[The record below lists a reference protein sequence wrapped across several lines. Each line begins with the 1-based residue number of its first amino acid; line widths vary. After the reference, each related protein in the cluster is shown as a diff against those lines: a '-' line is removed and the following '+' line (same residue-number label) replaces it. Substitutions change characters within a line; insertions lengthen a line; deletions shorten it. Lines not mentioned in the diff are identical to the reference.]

1 MIMSRIRTRTIL
13 AATLI
18 LIAAG
23 ILLLS
28 EGGMLTS
35 AQDLILR
42 PISAIQSWIATRYAA
57 VRDLLESPSDLAELR
72 SQNAELELEI
82 AQLQQEIISLHEQI
96 AETQILS
103 SLLNYARSEPE
114 NRYMAANIIGKDTS
128 PFIRSIWMDRG
139 SDASIKQGMP
149 VVTEQGLVGRV
160 VEVFATSSR
169 IQLITDPE
177 IVVNVRL
184 QSSRGDGVLAPQL
197 SGEIWVDLIDQDVE
211 ISPGELV
218 LTSGLGGNYPADI
231 PIGEVISVRKR
242 DYELFQQAVIQP
254 SIDIDHLE
262 IVLVITNF
270 RPIPEE
276 AGP

>member
-1 MIMSRIRTRTIL
+1 MIMSRIRTRTIV

-28 EGGMLTS
+28 VGGLS
-35 AQDLILR
+35 KPAQNLILR
-42 PISAIQSWIATRYAA
+42 PFSSIQSWIAMRFSAI
-57 VRDLLESPSDLAELR
+57 RNMLESPSDLAELR
-72 SQNAELELEI
+72 AQNAELELAN
-82 AQLQQEIISLHEQI
+82 AQLQQEIISLQEQL

-139 SDASIKQGMP
+139 SDSGIKQGMP
-149 VVTEQGLVGRV
+149 VVTQQGLVGRV

-169 IQLITDPE
+169 VQLITDPE
-177 IVVNVRL
+177 IIVNVRL

-211 ISPGELV
+211 IAPGELV

-242 DYELFQQAVIQP
+242 DYDLFQQAVIQP
-254 SIDIDHLE
+254 SIDIDKLE

>member
-1 MIMSRIRTRTIL
+1 MMMSRIRTRTLL

-28 EGGMLTS
+28 EGGMLDST
-35 AQDLILR
+35 QDLVLR
-42 PISAIQSWIATRYAA
+42 PISAVQTWIAMRYAA
-57 VRDLLESPSDLAELR
+57 IRDLLKSPTDLAELR
-72 SQNAELELEI
+72 AQNAELELEV
-82 AQLQQEIISLHEQI
+82 AQLQQEIISLQEQV
-96 AETQILS
+96 AEAQILS

-114 NRYMAANIIGKDTS
+114 NRYLAANIIGKDTS

-139 SDASIKQGMP
+139 SDAGIKQGMP
-149 VVTEQGLVGRV
+149 VVTERGLVGRIA
-160 VEVFATSSR
+160 EVFATSSR
-169 IQLITDPE
+169 VQLITDPE
-177 IVVNVRL
+177 IIVNVRL
-184 QSSRGDGVLAPQL
+184 QNLRADGVLAPQL

-254 SIDIDHLE
+254 SIDVDDLE
-262 IVLVITNF
+262 IVLIITNF
-270 RPIPEE
+270 RPLPEE
-276 AGP
+276 AIP

>member
-1 MIMSRIRTRTIL
+1 MMMSRIRTRTLL

-28 EGGMLTS
+28 EAGMLDP

-42 PISAIQSWIATRYAA
+42 PISEVQAWIFMRYAA
-57 VRDLLESPSDLAELR
+57 VRDLLKSPSDLAELR
-72 SQNAELELEI
+72 AQNADLELEV
-82 AQLQQEIISLHEQI
+82 AQLQQEIISLQEQV
-96 AETQILS
+96 AEAQILS
-103 SLLNYARSEPE
+103 SLLSYARSEPE
-114 NRYMAANIIGKDTS
+114 NRYLAANIIGKDTS

-139 SDASIKQGMP
+139 SDTGIKQGMP
-149 VVTEQGLVGRV
+149 VVTERGLVGRIA
-160 VEVFATSSR
+160 EVFATSSR
-169 IQLITDPE
+169 VQLITDPE

-184 QSSRGDGVLAPQL
+184 QQSRADGVLAPQL

-242 DYELFQQAVIQP
+242 DYDLFQQVVIQP
-254 SIDIDHLE
+254 TIDVDDVE
-262 IVLVITNF
+262 IALVITNF
-270 RPIPEE
+270 RPLPEE
-276 AGP
+276 GLP